1 MSYHARFHKTIKSL
15 KGPYIISRQQSYGI
29 GCQKWQSAYL
39 IYGCSI
45 NRKLSSGVKL
55 TWPNIF
61 IVTLSAESAEKVIK
75 ITEGKMMQNCLNYQW
90 TLPTYFFFCLSRLKL
105 YNCNYSKQ
113 YEHRVRW
120 RDALIRTDKAVWQHL
135 TLHLSLLFFTS
146 LLSLTQ
152 WVQNFYSV
160 QIG

>member
-1 MSYHARFHKTIKSL
+1 MSYHAPFHKTIKSL

-61 IVTLSAESAEKVIK
+61 IVTLSAEKVIK
-75 ITEGKMMQNCLNYQW
+75 ITQAKMMQNLLNYEW
-90 TLPTYFFFCLSRLKL
+90 TLPTYFFVFIPD
-105 YNCNYSKQ
+105 
-113 YEHRVRW
+113 E
-120 RDALIRTDKAVWQHL
+120 
-135 TLHLSLLFFTS
+135 TLQL
-146 LLSLTQ
+146 
-152 WVQNFYSV
+152 
-160 QIG
+160 

>member
-61 IVTLSAESAEKVIK
+61 IVTLSAEKVIK
-75 ITEGKMMQNCLNYQW
+75 ITQAKMMQNTVWIMNGLCQHIL
-90 TLPTYFFFCLSRLKL
+90 LCLSRLNF